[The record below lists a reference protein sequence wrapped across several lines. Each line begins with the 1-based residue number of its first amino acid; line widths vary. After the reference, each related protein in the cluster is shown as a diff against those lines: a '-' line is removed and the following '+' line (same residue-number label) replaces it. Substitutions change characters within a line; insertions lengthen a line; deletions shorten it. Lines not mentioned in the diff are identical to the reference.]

1 LIREIVVF
9 LDNQEPQTNFVLPP
23 FKFFRF
29 PLHFLR
35 NCEII
40 RPTIIKRWRVKG
52 LSDVRVV
59 SVKVPEEVYSEM
71 VLRVPEGDRS
81 SFIREAII
89 EKLRN
94 TPKADKLLELEKR
107 MDKVECE
114 FGEVK
119 KYLADLELLTYQ
131 HGEVNP
137 HTFCID
143 EIDHKIV
150 DYLVHYKGATTPEI
164 ADYTK
169 TNRWLILNR
178 LRKLQRNSKK
188 QFGKSLIDYYA
199 GEKSGKK
206 KAWWISEELS
216 QE

>member
-1 LIREIVVF
+1 VNATGE
-9 LDNQEPQTNFVLPP
+9 
-23 FKFFRF
+23 
-29 PLHFLR
+29 
-35 NCEII
+35 
-40 RPTIIKRWRVKG
+40 
-52 LSDVRVV
+52 VRVV
-59 SVKVPEEVYSEM
+59 SVKIPEEVYDEM

-81 SFIREAII
+81 NFIREAIM
-89 EKLRN
+89 EKLQK
-94 TPKADKLLELEKR
+94 TPKADKLLALEER
-107 MDKVECE
+107 MSKIEQE
-114 FGEVK
+114 FGEVR

-131 HGEVNP
+131 HGKINP

-150 DYLVHYKGATTPEI
+150 DYLLHYKGATTPEI

-178 LRKLQRNSKK
+178 LRRIQKNSKK
-188 QFGKSLIDYYA
+188 QIGKPLIDYYA

-206 KAWWISEELS
+206 KAWWINEELI